1 MPAEGYH
8 NIAGK
13 KMTTKKTLA
22 VCFNSAEKKKDFCF
36 YHPLYLAKVR
46 VYLFHR
52 LPECWVDPAI
62 VSVNT
67 ELHINWR
74 SKALHQTMEV

>member
-1 MPAEGYH
+1 MPTEGYH

-13 KMTTKKTLA
+13 KMMTTKTLA
-22 VCFNSAEKKKDFCF
+22 VYFNSAEKSDFF
-36 YHPLYLAKVR
+36 LYHPLYLAKVR

-67 ELHINWR
+67 ELHINLR

>member
-1 MPAEGYH
+1 MPTEGYH
-8 NIAGK
+8 NKAGK
-13 KMTTKKTLA
+13 KMRTTNTLA
-22 VCFNSAEKKKDFCF
+22 VYFNSVEKSDFCF

-62 VSVNT
+62 VSMNT

-74 SKALHQTMEV
+74 SKALHQTIEV